1 MSVEFIGF
9 ITNSNSSE
17 TIVRS
22 GPVIDVNHI
31 ETVAKA
37 HELAGF
43 DRALLAFHST
53 TPDALQVA
61 QHVLTIT
68 NKLKVMIAQRP
79 GFTAPTLLARQLAT
93 IDQIS
98 GGRVSLHV
106 ITGGNATELR
116 ADGNTL
122 DDKDERYARTS
133 EFLDVVRLQ
142 WTSDKPFSY
151 KGKYYQVENGFS
163 QVKPYHPEGIRIYFG
178 GASDA
183 AIDVAGKHADTF
195 ALWGES
201 YAQVRDVTSRV
212 HNAAVRHGRS
222 TPRFS
227 LSVRPIIAPTEKQAW
242 EKAEAIL
249 ARATALQ
256 DKTGYRKPAD
266 GHATAGARRLL
277 ALAEQGTRIDK
288 RLWTEIAKLTGA
300 NSNTTAL
307 VGTPEQVADVFGDYY
322 DLGVSHFLIRGFDPL
337 IDAIDYGRQLIPLTR
352 KLIAE
357 RDARP
362 GAASCPARRQPAA
375 RGPASGWSDRLRRSR
390 CRFPGSAASCGD

>member
-9 ITNSNSSE
+9 ITNNNSSE

-22 GPVIDVNHI
+22 GPVLDRRYI

-37 HELAGF
+37 HETAGF

-53 TPDALQVA
+53 TPDGLQVG
-61 QHVLTIT
+61 QHVLRVTDR
-68 NKLKVMIAQRP
+68 LQCPDRA
-79 GFTAPTLLARQLAT
+79 AARASPRRRCLRASLAT
-93 IDQIS
+93 IDQLS

-106 ITGGNATELR
+106 ITGGNATELKQ
-116 ADGNTL
+116 DGNTL
-122 DDKDERYARTS
+122 DDKDERYARTD
-133 EFLDVVRLQ
+133 EFLDIIRAE
-142 WTSDKPFSY
+142 WTSEKPFSY
-151 KGKYYQVENGFS
+151 HGKYYQVQNGFS
-163 QVKPYHPEGIRIYFG
+163 QVKPFRSEGIPIFVG

-183 AIDVAGKHADTF
+183 AIEVAGKHADTF

-212 HNAAVRHGRS
+212 RVAAAKHGRPA
-222 TPRFS
+222 PRFS
-227 LSVRPIIAPTEKQAW
+227 LSVRPIIADTE
-242 EKAEAIL
+242 EKAWAKAEEIL

-307 VGTPEQVADVFGDYY
+307 VGTPEQVAEVFGDYY

-337 IDAIDYGRQLIPLTR
+337 IDAIDYGRELIPLTR
-352 KLIAE
+352 QLIAE
-357 RDARP
+357 RSR
-362 GAASCPARRQPAA
+362 A
-375 RGPASGWSDRLRRSR
+375 RGV
-390 CRFPGSAASCGD
+390 AAE